1 LLAAL
6 QEKAELRDWFVEKVE
21 PLLTPLAVDPGHPFP
36 AIGSLTLS
44 VAVELMDE
52 YEDTLGGGFEK
63 HTHFAIVTVPS
74 GLARWKRLSA
84 RGPNAFIP
92 VEQVIIA
99 NLDRLF
105 GGMLVLS
112 ANMFRPTRNADVVR
126 NEEEAEDLLEMMS
139 DEVRERRFAPFV
151 RLEVEAS
158 MPAELVMR
166 VVEEMA
172 LTPQDVF
179 TVSAGPVGLGELDS
193 LPVQFG
199 MDNSLLY
206 SHWAPA
212 THTRLMNVKKKAAS
226 GDGRSESI
234 FAAIRR
240 GDILVHH
247 PYHSFATSTQLFVES
262 AARDPA
268 VVAIKATLYRTSSD
282 SPIINALA
290 VAAENGKQVA
300 VLVELKARFDEARNV
315 GFANKLEDAGCN
327 VAYGLVGLKTH
338 CKAMLVVRQEE
349 DGLRTYVHL
358 GTGNYN
364 PRTAS
369 LYTDVGLLSCDPELG
384 ADVSDLFKYLTGYH
398 RQTAYRKLLVAPN
411 AMRRQFCELIDN
423 EIAHA
428 NAGRPAGIT
437 AKMNGLD
444 DRVLVEKLYQAAAA
458 GVRIDLVVRGICRM
472 RPGVPGLSES
482 VRVVSIIGRF
492 LEHHRIFRFQNG
504 GEPRFFIGSA
514 DWMSRNLMRRV
525 EVCTPITND
534 VLKSQL
540 QALLDAC
547 LSDGVNAWE
556 LQPDGRYHKPCRSC
570 LTHEAYGDDRLAAR
584 AKEVGLHSALIEARC
599 RGVPSRARVGASA
612 LTAAA
617 NLRTLRC
624 VAMRCDACARGLGD
638 GCGGG
643 NGTCAR
649 AHGFAACGAPA
660 RAPVRQCKHARMCIP
675 LTLPASLHFFPF
687 ARAEHEARAEGVG
700 EAGPRGRPGAAGA
713 QKGAAQPGHCAALRL
728 LHAVRLA
735 AGCCRIVPR
744 GFGRGR
750 EEREGLAVV
759 GGERCARDRR
769 RSAAHLRAAKKDTHG
784 RGDKIRAQDTGCAA
798 HKRTTAPQ
806 HAPQWRRWRVHCA
819 VSSWVGPKSP
829 APLHPSHRIQAACKS
844 AAAAAPR
851 TRAVR
856 DERRCRRR
864 QRARLWTPP

>member
-1 LLAAL
+1 MPVSPLTRALARADDVRLSACRPTDLDEFFAKRVGALKRQEAAGVENLLKKRDKSIWTPEEQL
-6 QEKAELRDWFVEKVE
+6 RLISQGVQEMDEAIAQTLLGDVLPKLRHAGVFLLDYDELTKQERIELREWFMDKVE

-36 AIGSLTLS
+36 FIASLTLS
-44 VAVELMDE
+44 IAVELMDE
-52 YEDTLGGGFEK
+52 YADDALGAGGGIEK

-84 RGPNAFIP
+84 RGANAFVP

-158 MPAELVMR
+158 MPTELVLR
-166 VVEEMA
+166 VAEEMS
-172 LTPQDVF
+172 LGPQDVF
-179 TVSAGPVGLGELDS
+179 TVSAGPVGVGELDAM
-193 LPVQFG
+193 PVQFG
-199 MDNSLLY
+199 MDPSLLY

-212 THTRLMNVKKKAAS
+212 THTRLLNVKKKGGA
-226 GDGRSESI
+226 DGRSESI
-234 FAAIRR
+234 FSAIRR

-290 VAAENGKQVA
+290 MAAEAGKQVA

-369 LYTDVGLLSCDPELG
+369 LYTDVGLLSCDQELG
-384 ADVSDLFKYLTGYH
+384 ADVSDLFKHLTGYH
-398 RQTAYRKLLVAPN
+398 RQLAYRKLLVAPH
-411 AMRRQFCELIDN
+411 AMRRQFCELIDG
-423 EIAHA
+423 EIA
-428 NAGRPAGIT
+428 NARAGLPAAVT

-458 GVRIDLVVRGICRM
+458 GVRIELIVRGICRL
-472 RPGVPGLSES
+472 RPGVPGISEN

-492 LEHHRIFRFQNG
+492 LEHHRIFRFHNG
-504 GEPRFFIGSA
+504 GDAKFYIGSA

-534 VLKSQL
+534 ILKAQL
-540 QALLDAC
+540 QAILDAC
-547 LSDGVNAWE
+547 LMDGVNAWDM
-556 LQPDGRYHKPCRSC
+556 LPDGRYHKPGASA
-570 LTHEAYGDDRLAAR
+570 THIPYGDDRLGRRAAQI
-584 AKEVGLHSALIEARC
+584 VLHSALIEVRRLFC
-599 RGVPSRARVGASA
+599 DCVCLRATPAAASA
-612 LTAAA
+612 
-617 NLRTLRC
+617 
-624 VAMRCDACARGLGD
+624 
-638 GCGGG
+638 
-643 NGTCAR
+643 
-649 AHGFAACGAPA
+649 H
-660 RAPVRQCKHARMCIP
+660 
-675 LTLPASLHFFPF
+675 
-687 ARAEHEARAEGVG
+687 
-700 EAGPRGRPGAAGA
+700 
-713 QKGAAQPGHCAALRL
+713 
-728 LHAVRLA
+728 
-735 AGCCRIVPR
+735 
-744 GFGRGR
+744 
-750 EEREGLAVV
+750 
-759 GGERCARDRR
+759 
-769 RSAAHLRAAKKDTHG
+769 
-784 RGDKIRAQDTGCAA
+784 
-798 HKRTTAPQ
+798 
-806 HAPQWRRWRVHCA
+806 
-819 VSSWVGPKSP
+819 
-829 APLHPSHRIQAACKS
+829 
-844 AAAAAPR
+844 
-851 TRAVR
+851 
-856 DERRCRRR
+856 
-864 QRARLWTPP
+864 

>member
-1 LLAAL
+1 
-6 QEKAELRDWFVEKVE
+6 VEKVE

-44 VAVELMDE
+44 IAVELMDE
-52 YEDTLGGGFEK
+52 YEETLGGGFEK

-84 RGPNAFIP
+84 RGMNAFIP

-199 MDNSLLY
+199 MDQSLLY

-212 THTRLMNVKKKAAS
+212 THTRLLNVKKKAVTS
-226 GDGRSESI
+226 GADGRSESI

-290 VAAENGKQVA
+290 VAAEAGKQVA

-338 CKAMLVVRQEE
+338 CKATLVVRQEE

-411 AMRRQFCELIDN
+411 AMRRQFCELIDA

-428 NAGRPAGIT
+428 AAGRPAAIT

-444 DRVLVEKLYQAAAA
+444 DRVLVEKLYQAARA
-458 GVRIDLVVRGICRM
+458 GVRIDLIVRGICRM
-472 RPGVPGLSES
+472 RPGVPGLSEN

-492 LEHHRIFRFQNG
+492 LEHHRIFRFHNA
-504 GEPRFFIGSA
+504 GEPRFYIGSA

-534 VLKSQL
+534 VLKAQL

-556 LQPDGRYHKPCRSC
+556 LQPDGRYHKPCVSC
-570 LTHEAYGDDRLAAR
+570 ADHVGFGDDRLAVR
-584 AKEVGLHSALIEARC
+584 AKEVGLHSALIEVRC
-599 RGVPSRARVGASA
+599 AQLRVCS
-612 LTAAA
+612 
-617 NLRTLRC
+617 
-624 VAMRCDACARGLGD
+624 
-638 GCGGG
+638 
-643 NGTCAR
+643 
-649 AHGFAACGAPA
+649 
-660 RAPVRQCKHARMCIP
+660 
-675 LTLPASLHFFPF
+675 
-687 ARAEHEARAEGVG
+687 GVG
-700 EAGPRGRPGAAGA
+700 R
-713 QKGAAQPGHCAALRL
+713 
-728 LHAVRLA
+728 HASGVA
-735 AGCCRIVPR
+735 
-744 GFGRGR
+744 
-750 EEREGLAVV
+750 
-759 GGERCARDRR
+759 
-769 RSAAHLRAAKKDTHG
+769 
-784 RGDKIRAQDTGCAA
+784 
-798 HKRTTAPQ
+798 
-806 HAPQWRRWRVHCA
+806 
-819 VSSWVGPKSP
+819 
-829 APLHPSHRIQAACKS
+829 
-844 AAAAAPR
+844 
-851 TRAVR
+851 
-856 DERRCRRR
+856 
-864 QRARLWTPP
+864 

>member
-1 LLAAL
+1 MCTSDAVYNHEMSWIAFNWRVLAMAMDPATPLFERLRFVAIASRNLDEFFAKRVGALKRQEAAGVENLLKKRDKSVWTPGEQLRLIARAV
-6 QEKAELRDWFVEKVE
+6 QEMDESIAQTLLGDVLPKLREAGVFMLDYDELTEEERAELREWFTEKVE

-44 VAVELMDE
+44 IAVELMDE
-52 YEDTLGGGFEK
+52 YEEAAVGGGFEK
-63 HTHFAIVTVPS
+63 HKHFAIVTVPS
-74 GLARWKRLSA
+74 GLSRWMRLSA

-92 VEQVIIA
+92 VEQIIIA

-158 MPAELVMR
+158 MPMELVMR

-199 MDNSLLY
+199 MDQSLLY

-212 THTRLMNVKKKAAS
+212 THTRLMNVKKKAS
-226 GDGRSESI
+226 SDGRSESI

-290 VAAENGKQVA
+290 VAAEAGKQVA

-369 LYTDVGLLSCDPELG
+369 LYTDVGLLSCDPDLG

-411 AMRRQFCELIDN
+411 NMRRQFCELIDA

-428 NAGRPAGIT
+428 RAGRPAGIT

-444 DRVLVEKLYQAAAA
+444 DRLLVEKLYQAAAA
-458 GVRIDLVVRGICRM
+458 GVKIDLVVRGICRM
-472 RPGVPGLSES
+472 RPGVPGLSEN

-492 LEHHRIFRFQNG
+492 LEHHRIFRFENG
-504 GEPRFFIGSA
+504 GEPRFYIGSA
-514 DWMSRNLMRRV
+514 DWMSRNLTRRV

-534 VLKSQL
+534 VLKAQL

-547 LSDGVNAWE
+547 LSDGMNAWE
-556 LQPDGRYHKPCRSC
+556 MLPDGRYHKPSRICAE
-570 LTHEAYGDDRLAAR
+570 HKAYGDDRLAQR
-584 AKEVGLHSALIEARC
+584 AKEVGLHSALIEVRC
-599 RGVPSRARVGASA
+599 
-612 LTAAA
+612 AAA
-617 NLRTLRC
+617 ALP
-624 VAMRCDACARGLGD
+624 ALGS
-638 GCGGG
+638 C
-643 NGTCAR
+643 
-649 AHGFAACGAPA
+649 ACGADGA
-660 RAPVRQCKHARMCIP
+660 R
-675 LTLPASLHFFPF
+675 
-687 ARAEHEARAEGVG
+687 
-700 EAGPRGRPGAAGA
+700 
-713 QKGAAQPGHCAALRL
+713 AALRAL
-728 LHAVRLA
+728 RVRL
-735 AGCCRIVPR
+735 
-744 GFGRGR
+744 
-750 EEREGLAVV
+750 
-759 GGERCARDRR
+759 RCALPTRR
-769 RSAAHLRAAKKDTHG
+769 LRKATMRETLEVARSQYFSVSGAPVPGFPVRAPSG
-784 RGDKIRAQDTGCAA
+784 GSAQLF
-798 HKRTTAPQ
+798 
-806 HAPQWRRWRVHCA
+806 V
-819 VSSWVGPKSP
+819 
-829 APLHPSHRIQAACKS
+829 LAAC
-844 AAAAAPR
+844 
-851 TRAVR
+851 
-856 DERRCRRR
+856 
-864 QRARLWTPP
+864 

>member
-1 LLAAL
+1 MCTSDAVYNHEMSWLAFNWRVLAMAMDPATPLFERLRFVAIASRNLDEFFAKRVGALKRQEAAGVENLLKKRDKSIWTPGEQLRLISRAV
-6 QEKAELRDWFVEKVE
+6 QEMDECIAQTLLGDVLPKLREAGVFMLDYDELTELERVELREWFTEKVE

-44 VAVELMDE
+44 IAVELMDE
-52 YEDTLGGGFEK
+52 YEESMHGGFEK
-63 HTHFAIVTVPS
+63 HKHFAIVTVPS
-74 GLARWKRLSA
+74 GLPRWKRLSA
-84 RGPNAFIP
+84 RGSNAFIP
-92 VEQVIIA
+92 VEQIIIA

-158 MPAELVMR
+158 MPMELVMR

-199 MDNSLLY
+199 MDQSLLY

-212 THTRLMNVKKKAAS
+212 THSRLMNVKKKASA
-226 GDGRSESI
+226 DGRSESI

-262 AARDPA
+262 AARDAA

-290 VAAENGKQVA
+290 VAAEAGKQVA

-338 CKAMLVVRQEE
+338 CKATLVVRQEE

-369 LYTDVGLLSCDPELG
+369 LYTDVGLLSCDPDLG

-411 AMRRQFCELIDN
+411 AMRRQFCELIDV
-423 EIAHA
+423 EIA
-428 NAGRPAGIT
+428 NAKEGRPATIT

-444 DRVLVEKLYQAAAA
+444 DRLLVEKLYQAAAA
-458 GVRIDLVVRGICRM
+458 GVKIDLVVRGICRM
-472 RPGVPGLSES
+472 RPGVPGLSEN

-492 LEHHRIFRFQNG
+492 LEHHRIFRFENG
-504 GEPRFFIGSA
+504 GEPHFYIGSA
-514 DWMSRNLMRRV
+514 DWMSRNLTRRV
-525 EVCTPITND
+525 EVCTPITNG
-534 VLKSQL
+534 VLKAQL
-540 QALLDAC
+540 QELLDAC
-547 LSDGVNAWE
+547 LSDGMNAWE
-556 LQPDGRYHKPCRSC
+556 VQPDGRYHKPCRTC
-570 LTHEAYGDDRLAAR
+570 ATHEAVGDDRLAQR
-584 AKEVGLHSALIEARC
+584 AKEVGLHSALIEVRDARGVAARGADGAWPCVRRLCVCAPAPLPSAAAQGDAARLARC
-599 RGVPSRARVGASA
+599 R
-612 LTAAA
+612 
-617 NLRTLRC
+617 
-624 VAMRCDACARGLGD
+624 
-638 GCGGG
+638 
-643 NGTCAR
+643 AR
-649 AHGFAACGAPA
+649 AVQLALPRLRSLV
-660 RAPVRQCKHARMCIP
+660 RA
-675 LTLPASLHFFPF
+675 LASRRLRHCL
-687 ARAEHEARAEGVG
+687 
-700 EAGPRGRPGAAGA
+700 RG
-713 QKGAAQPGHCAALRL
+713 
-728 LHAVRLA
+728 
-735 AGCCRIVPR
+735 
-744 GFGRGR
+744 
-750 EEREGLAVV
+750 
-759 GGERCARDRR
+759 
-769 RSAAHLRAAKKDTHG
+769 
-784 RGDKIRAQDTGCAA
+784 
-798 HKRTTAPQ
+798 
-806 HAPQWRRWRVHCA
+806 
-819 VSSWVGPKSP
+819 
-829 APLHPSHRIQAACKS
+829 
-844 AAAAAPR
+844 
-851 TRAVR
+851 
-856 DERRCRRR
+856 
-864 QRARLWTPP
+864 